1 MKMSRQRSF
10 KRSFNQSQVRK
21 RIFKLSISQIRS
33 LVQNH
38 DAEDVEY
45 LDEYNTDMDNFDGD
59 DFSSKDEVVED
70 RIYYDES
77 SLIDQQFTSPF
88 LDFEDK
94 YIITIYCDNAGKYHC
109 QYEPPRWMSNR
120 VNSEYKQILNNIVES
135 VSLISEY
142 FEKTQQA
149 FLAEPDVHNLV
160 FTGKLTQKNFVRE
173 INSENQIFDEIEFS
187 LIKENILLVWG
198 DKSFP
203 VPALFN

>member
-88 LDFEDK
+88 LDLEDK

-109 QYEPPRWMSNR
+109 QYEPPRWMTSR

-135 VSLISEY
+135 VGLIAEY

-149 FLAEPDVHNLV
+149 FLVEPDVHHFV
-160 FTGKLTQKNFVRE
+160 FGGKLTQKNFVKE
-173 INSENQIFDEIEFS
+173 VNCKNQIFDEIEFS
-187 LIKENILLVWG
+187 LVKENIWLVWS
-198 DKSFP
+198 DKSFQISC
-203 VPALFN
+203 LFN